1 MNFKRVKNRF
11 KNELFLPFIRWLE
24 VFCSCVVVA
33 AVAVAVN
40 VVASIVAA
48 VAVAVAAVFVVVVVV
63 AANAVV
69 DFVDSSSQKYL
80 VQITSFQRQ
89 LSEGG
94 KLTSEY

>member
-1 MNFKRVKNRF
+1 MNFKSVKNRF

-33 AVAVAVN
+33 AVAVAVAVN
-40 VVASIVAA
+40 VVVAA
-48 VAVAVAAVFVVVVVV
+48 VAAAVVVVVV
-63 AANAVV
+63 AAAVV

-89 LSEGG
+89 L
-94 KLTSEY
+94 

>member
-24 VFCSCVVVA
+24 VYCSCVVVA

-48 VAVAVAAVFVVVVVV
+48 VAVAVVFVVVVVV
-63 AANAVV
+63 AAANAVV